1 MNKKAVRQASI
12 ISFCI
17 ATIIAACS
25 SVFGYVN
32 VFLLL
37 NFDGGKWI
45 DFAFTYITYLGD
57 GWMWAIALVAAL
69 IYKKRYWLLI
79 VFSAAIS
86 TIIAQ
91 SFKLFFFSNQP
102 RPNNLIQDKNSF
114 HTIKDVYL
122 NDVGSFP
129 SGHTTTAFCL
139 YLIACALIPK
149 KWVVPLGFLLTSIIA
164 YSRVYQA
171 QHFPI
176 DIAGGIIAAITAIY
190 ISIYLTDKCIK

>member
-1 MNKKAVRQASI
+1 MNKKVVRQASI
-12 ISFCI
+12 ISFFTATTI
-17 ATIIAACS
+17 AVCS
-25 SVFGYVN
+25 GIFGYVN

-45 DFAFTYITYLGD
+45 DIAFTYLTYLGD
-57 GWMWAIALVAAL
+57 GWIWAIALATTLV
-69 IYKKRYWLLI
+69 YKKRYWLLI

-91 SFKLFFFSNQP
+91 SFKLFIFNNQP

-114 HTIKDVYL
+114 HAIKGVYL

-139 YLIACALIPK
+139 YFIACALIPK
-149 KWVVPLGFLLTSIIA
+149 KWILPVGFVLTSIIA

-176 DIAGGIIAAITAIY
+176 DIAGGIIAAITAVY
-190 ISIYLTDKCIK
+190 ISIYLTDKCTK